1 MKASND
7 AGQQLITSCIKNMQ
21 SADFAKRK
29 STFETAYFIAKE
41 EMRLIKYP
49 QIPKLER
56 KHGADIGTAFLNKQC
71 GTNFI
76 NYIREELGSVWMNYL
91 FFDIIKGEA
100 TQKLHI
106 QYRGNNHTECQ
117 TTKLH
122 FLLE

>member
-1 MKASND
+1 MKASNN

-21 SADFAKRK
+21 SADFAKTK

-49 QIPKLER
+49 QILKLER

-76 NYIREELGSVWMNYL
+76 NYIGEELGSVWMNLCIFQHY
-91 FFDIIKGEA
+91 K
-100 TQKLHI
+100 
-106 QYRGNNHTECQ
+106 RGDYS
-117 TTKLH
+117 KIAYPI
-122 FLLE
+122 